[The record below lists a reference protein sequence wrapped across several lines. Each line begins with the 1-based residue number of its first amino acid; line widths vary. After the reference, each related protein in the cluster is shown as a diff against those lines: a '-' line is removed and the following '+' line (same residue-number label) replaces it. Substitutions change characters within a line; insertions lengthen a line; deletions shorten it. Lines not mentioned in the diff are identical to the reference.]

1 MTFTGRVIFAL
12 GLLCTFASPAFAQD
26 AQRDVQLVAFG
37 ALFVFA
43 TVVVILSVIWYRKR
57 RRGPDLQ

>member
-1 MTFTGRVIFAL
+1 MTFTGRVIFAS

>member
-43 TVVVILSVIWYRKR
+43 TVVVILTVIWYRKR

>member
-12 GLLCTFASPAFAQD
+12 SLLCTFASPAFAQD
-26 AQRDVQLVAFG
+26 AQRDAQLVAFG

-43 TVVVILSVIWYRKR
+43 TVVVILTVIWYRKR

>member
-1 MTFTGRVIFAL
+1 MTFTSRVIFAL
-12 GLLCTFASPAFAQD
+12 GLLCTLASPAFAQD

-37 ALFVFA
+37 ALFVFV
-43 TVVVILSVIWYRKR
+43 TVVVILTVTWYLKR

>member
-1 MTFTGRVIFAL
+1 MTFTGLVIFAL
-12 GLLCTFASPAFAQD
+12 GLLCTLASPAFAQS
-26 AQRDVQLVAFG
+26 AQRGVQFVAFG

>member
-1 MTFTGRVIFAL
+1 MIFTGRVIFAL

>member
-57 RRGPDLQ
+57 RRGPGLQ

>member
-12 GLLCTFASPAFAQD
+12 GLLCTFASPAFARD

-37 ALFVFA
+37 AMFVFA
-43 TVVVILSVIWYRKR
+43 TVVVILTVIWCRKR

>member
-1 MTFTGRVIFAL
+1 MIFTGRVIFAL

-43 TVVVILSVIWYRKR
+43 TVVVILTVIWYRKR

>member
-12 GLLCTFASPAFAQD
+12 SLLCTLASPAFAQG
-26 AQRDVQLVAFG
+26 AQRDVQFVAFG